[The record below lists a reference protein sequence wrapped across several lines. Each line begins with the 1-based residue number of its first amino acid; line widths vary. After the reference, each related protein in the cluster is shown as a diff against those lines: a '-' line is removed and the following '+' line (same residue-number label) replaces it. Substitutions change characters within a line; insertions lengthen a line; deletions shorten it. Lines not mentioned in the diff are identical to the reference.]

1 MVIHHACTYSPPF
14 LNAFLKLINYF
25 LSTKLSSVICV
36 SKATR
41 ESVFY
46 KSSLFDNQIL
56 QNLVIYNG
64 VKKKLNYP
72 QKKSREKIKIG
83 LVSRI
88 EKYKGHEDLISALKL
103 LPKSYLDKLEFHLV
117 GGGNKEDIINL
128 REIIE
133 KSGFK
138 NTIFLRG
145 YVDKKIDD
153 IIIEFDLT
161 MSLTRSFEGFGLS
174 IAESIVSE
182 VPVIVTDVGAIREYL
197 NNDLCEIIDPSS
209 PQQIR
214 DGLIKFCDNREIW
227 GLRAKKAKTYLEEN
241 FNSEIM
247 ATNYLNHLTEK
258 VHNET

>member
-1 MVIHHACTYSPPF
+1 M
-14 LNAFLKLINYF
+14 
-25 LSTKLSSVICV
+25 
-36 SKATR
+36 
-41 ESVFY
+41 
-46 KSSLFDNQIL
+46 
-56 QNLVIYNG
+56 
-64 VKKKLNYP
+64 
-72 QKKSREKIKIG
+72 
-83 LVSRI
+83 
-88 EKYKGHEDLISALKL
+88 
-103 LPKSYLDKLEFHLV
+103 
-117 GGGNKEDIINL
+117 

-145 YVDKKIDD
+145 YVDKKIDE

-214 DGLIKFCDNREIW
+214 DGGWIKFCDNRETW
-227 GLRAKKAKTYLEEN
+227 GLRAKKQKL
-241 FNSEIM
+241 I
-247 ATNYLNHLTEK
+247 
-258 VHNET
+258 